1 MRRARAACSPWIGSL
16 LVHGGVVGVALVC
29 RSDHDRA
36 HEESERAVAFIDV
49 EAASDEAAPDPES
62 RMETGEAG
70 GPAAPAAF
78 AGPPAPAPRASHPS
92 VKRRTESE
100 HADDAEPS
108 AVSSASARIAANRS
122 SPTPATGGDQSRV
135 GIGSGIGNGAST
147 GGGVGAGA
155 GRGRSRADAA
165 VRVRSPARPPRSK
178 ARPARLIYPVRDREE
193 RPGEVFVVRLTV
205 NEKGY
210 VVGVRLE
217 QGVSRDR
224 DEKALNAVWRFHYD
238 PALDRGGR
246 PIRSQVVQR
255 FMVE

>member
-1 MRRARAACSPWIGSL
+1 MRRARAAGSPWIGSL
-16 LVHGGVVGVALVC
+16 LVHGAVVGVALVC
-29 RSDHDRA
+29 RSERDRA
-36 HEESERAVAFIDV
+36 REETERAIAFIDV

-62 RMETGEAG
+62 RMETDEAG

-78 AGPPAPAPRASHPS
+78 AGPPAPAPRAAHPS
-92 VKRRTESE
+92 VKRRAESE
-100 HADDAEPS
+100 RADDAEPS
-108 AVSSASARIAANRS
+108 AVSSASARIAASRP
-122 SPTPATGGDQSRV
+122 SPTPAAGGNQSA
-135 GIGSGIGNGAST
+135 GIGSGIGNGATS
-147 GGGVGAGA
+147 GGRVGAGA
-155 GRGRSRADAA
+155 GRGRGRAGAA
-165 VRVRSPARPPRSK
+165 VGVRSPPRPPRSK

-224 DEKALNAVWRFHYD
+224 DEKALNAVWRFHYA